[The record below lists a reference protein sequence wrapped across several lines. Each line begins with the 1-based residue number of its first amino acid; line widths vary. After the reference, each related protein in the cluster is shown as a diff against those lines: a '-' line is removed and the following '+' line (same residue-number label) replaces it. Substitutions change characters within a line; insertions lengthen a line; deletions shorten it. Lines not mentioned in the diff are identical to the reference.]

1 MDARQKTTIDDIKNF
16 KNKDKPMAWLTA
28 YTAPMAEI
36 LDAHCDVLLVGDS
49 LGMVLY
55 GMDNTLGVTLDMI
68 INHARAVVS
77 RAQKAAVIVD
87 MPFGTYEHA
96 PQDALK
102 NARRIMDETGCDG
115 LKLEGGAELAD
126 TYALLVS
133 SGIPVMAH
141 IGLMP
146 QSVVKEGGYKIK
158 GKTQEDLDRLIRDA
172 KTAQSVGVFGIL
184 LEGVIESSARAI
196 SEAITIPTVGIGA
209 SAGCD
214 GQVLV
219 TDDMLGLLSGHTP
232 KFAKKYARLA
242 ENISEAVALYADDV
256 RTRRFPSEEYTYT
269 LKAKA
274 Q

>member
-16 KNKDKPMAWLTA
+16 KNKDKPMVWLTA

-77 RAQKAAVIVD
+77 RAKNAAVIVD
-87 MPFGTYEHA
+87 MPYGTYEHA

-126 TYALLVS
+126 TYTLLVS

-158 GKTQEDLDRLIRDA
+158 GKTQEDLDRLIHDA

>member
-16 KNKDKPMAWLTA
+16 KNKDKPMVWLTA

-55 GMDNTLGVTLDMI
+55 GMDNTLGVTLDMM

-87 MPFGTYEHA
+87 MPYGTYEHA

-172 KTAQSVGVFGIL
+172 KTAQSSGVFGIL

>member
-1 MDARQKTTIDDIKNF
+1 
-16 KNKDKPMAWLTA
+16 
-28 YTAPMAEI
+28 
-36 LDAHCDVLLVGDS
+36 
-49 LGMVLY
+49 
-55 GMDNTLGVTLDMI
+55 
-68 INHARAVVS
+68 
-77 RAQKAAVIVD
+77 
-87 MPFGTYEHA
+87 
-96 PQDALK
+96 
-102 NARRIMDETGCDG
+102 
-115 LKLEGGAELAD
+115 
-126 TYALLVS
+126 
-133 SGIPVMAH
+133 MAH

-158 GKTQEDLDRLIRDA
+158 GKTQEDLDRLIHDA